1 MTQTFYKK
9 ADGIIIAYDITLI
22 PSYQNVTTWLK
33 NITQHAGDN
42 VPRILVGNKV
52 DLDDQR
58 LVAKADAE
66 KLAKENNI
74 NFYETSAKTGQGL
87 EECMDDII
95 H

>member
-1 MTQTFYKK
+1 M
-9 ADGIIIAYDITLI
+9 A
-22 PSYQNVTTWLK
+22 
-33 NITQHAGDN
+33 
-42 VPRILVGNKV
+42 NKV

-66 KLAKENNI
+66 KLASEHKI
-74 NFYETSAKTGQGL
+74 NFYETSAKTGLGL